1 MRRMSL
7 IVMALLI
14 GLLAIVVGRAPGAR
28 VLAASQQTPS
38 TQSGQQAQRSD
49 MAEMMM
55 HHQHMMADLKASDA
69 RIDELVAA
77 MNRATGDARVEAI
90 AQVVNE
96 LVLQERALHEHMG
109 MMGNHMMMGSGGM
122 PGR

>member
-1 MRRMSL
+1 MSL
-7 IVMALLI
+7 ILMALLL
-14 GLLAIVVGRAPGAR
+14 GLLAIVVGRAPGAP

-49 MAEMMM
+49 MAEMMT

-96 LVLQERALHEHMG
+96 LVRQEKALHEHMG
-109 MMGNHMMMGSGGM
+109 MMGRHMMMGAGGGM
-122 PGR
+122 PAR